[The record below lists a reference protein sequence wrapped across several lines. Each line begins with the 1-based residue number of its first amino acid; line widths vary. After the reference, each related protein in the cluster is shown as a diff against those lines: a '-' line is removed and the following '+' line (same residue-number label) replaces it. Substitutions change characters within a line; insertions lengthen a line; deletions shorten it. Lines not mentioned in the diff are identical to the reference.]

1 MNRQKIIAGV
11 ALIIVFVGAAII
23 FWKFPQ
29 KTKSSPISLNDQNSL
44 PISTSTQVPM
54 ASNAFLS
61 PVSDGISLPG
71 ANQDV
76 QVPVSS
82 SDSLPL
88 LRSKPQTSAS
98 LPLTGNEENGIVLP
112 SNSSTSPTTS
122 QIVSLPLPN
131 VSDSE
136 LTIGADGA
144 ASPLDYVMAFDAD
157 YKKVDFDYSRFNTV
171 LKDNNGVPLFIPSLI
186 EKAIADNN
194 FFEIRDSLEV
204 QKDFANADIAL
215 MKSIKVAD
223 GAVSFDKEVVG
234 TEELTVQLAD
244 DALDVSSG
252 DLSRGDFDNFNDSF
266 SLTVGQLHDDF
277 TRDMEVALS
286 AGSPRAKSFLG
297 SFADIISPAAFAD
310 TPGVSSHFG
319 GKITAIV
326 PAIFAVFVTISPPVP
341 AEITVPDAFLATPLF
356 FSMKSMVP
364 GSWCIGL
371 YETAPPETVI
381 MMGTSLPVP

>member
-1 MNRQKIIAGV
+1 VIA
-11 ALIIVFVGAAII
+11 F
-23 FWKFPQ
+23 
-29 KTKSSPISLNDQNSL
+29 N
-44 PISTSTQVPM
+44 
-54 ASNAFLS
+54 
-61 PVSDGISLPG
+61 
-71 ANQDV
+71 
-76 QVPVSS
+76 
-82 SDSLPL
+82 
-88 LRSKPQTSAS
+88 
-98 LPLTGNEENGIVLP
+98 
-112 SNSSTSPTTS
+112 
-122 QIVSLPLPN
+122 
-131 VSDSE
+131 
-136 LTIGADGA
+136 
-144 ASPLDYVMAFDAD
+144 AD

-171 LKDNNGVPLFIPSLI
+171 LKDDNGVPLFIPSLI

-194 FFEIRDSLEV
+194 FSEIRDSLEV

-215 MKSIKVAD
+215 MKSIRVAD
-223 GAVSFDKEVVG
+223 GAVSFDKEVIG

-252 DLSRGDFDNFNDSF
+252 GFSRGDFDKFNDSF
-266 SLTVGQLHDDF
+266 SLTVGLLHDDF
-277 TRDMEVALS
+277 AHDMEVALS
-286 AGSPRAKSFLG
+286 AGSPRTKSFLG
-297 SFADIISPAAFAD
+297 SFADIISPVALAD

>member
-11 ALIIVFVGAAII
+11 VLIIVFVGAAII
-23 FWKFPQ
+23 FLGNFQ
-29 KTKSSPISLNDQNSL
+29 KIKSSPISLNDRNSSPVSVSTRV
-44 PISTSTQVPM
+44 PITG
-54 ASNAFLS
+54 NAFLS
-61 PVSDGISLPG
+61 AVSDGISLPD

-76 QVPVSS
+76 QMPVSS

-88 LRSKPQTSAS
+88 SPSKLQADAG
-98 LPLTGNEENGIVLP
+98 LPLTGNEGNNAVLS
-112 SNSSTSPTTS
+112 SNADISSTTNQSAS
-122 QIVSLPLPN
+122 LSLPD

-144 ASPLDYVMAFDAD
+144 TSPLDYVIAFNAD

-171 LKDNNGVPLFIPSLI
+171 LKDDNGVPLFIPSLI

-194 FFEIRDSLEV
+194 FSEIRDSLEV

-215 MKSIKVAD
+215 MKSIRVAD
-223 GAVSFDKEVVG
+223 GAVSFDKEVIG

-252 DLSRGDFDNFNDSF
+252 GLSRGDFDKFNDSF
-266 SLTVGQLHDDF
+266 SLTVGLLHDDF
-277 TRDMEVALS
+277 AHDMEVALS
-286 AGSPRAKSFLG
+286 AGSPRTKSFLG
-297 SFADIISPAAFAD
+297 SFADIISPVALAD